1 MNKHEH
7 QVLLEEE
14 KTCKKL
20 KEKPAHQKMEKGFED
35 FVSCPFE
42 SEGLQPVSTKVFQVA
57 IFTRHFFS
65 DGNVHL
71 WGEGAHICTAQGAEN
86 AVMSQQLEQI

>member
-1 MNKHEH
+1 MNVRFYWRRK
-7 QVLLEEE
+7 
-14 KTCKKL
+14 
-20 KEKPAHQKMEKGFED
+20 KPAKNSKKNLHTKKWKKGFED
-35 FVSCPFE
+35 FISCPFE

-71 WGEGAHICTAQGAEN
+71 WGEGAHICTAQGAVN
-86 AVMSQQLEQI
+86 ALMSQQLEQI